1 MTAGASLSNLAS
13 NFYKEGSETMYFL
26 LIGGSTFLV
35 GFIILLVSKKL
46 AKEMAEAE
54 GDLDVRASLAK
65 AAEE

>member
-46 AKEMAEAE
+46 AKEM
-54 GDLDVRASLAK
+54 GFSK
-65 AAEE
+65 QAA

>member
-1 MTAGASLSNLAS
+1 MQTWSMSMTAGASLSNLAS

-46 AKEMAEAE
+46 AKEM
-54 GDLDVRASLAK
+54 GFSK
-65 AAEE
+65 QAA

>member
-1 MTAGASLSNLAS
+1 MMQTWSMSMTAGASLSNLAS

-46 AKEMAEAE
+46 AKEM
-54 GDLDVRASLAK
+54 GFSK
-65 AAEE
+65 QAA